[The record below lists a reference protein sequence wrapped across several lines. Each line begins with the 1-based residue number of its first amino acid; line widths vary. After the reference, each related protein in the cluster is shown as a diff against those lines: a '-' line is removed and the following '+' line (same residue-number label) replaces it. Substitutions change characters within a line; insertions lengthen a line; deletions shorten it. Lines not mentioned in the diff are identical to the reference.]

1 MRHRK
6 RVPLQILSKYIYI
19 YIYVYVHGSR
29 WRLLKVGVAKTI
41 GPPNIGFPLQ
51 NDQLRMFEP
60 LEKAKIWSHGQSC
73 LFQEGVP
80 KRIKLNINININI
93 NYLSIYLYTTAI
105 IISMLLYMPSHHRS
119 QVSLLS
125 TDAQRPT
132 PNAQRGRFPC

>member
-1 MRHRK
+1 M
-6 RVPLQILSKYIYI
+6 
-19 YIYVYVHGSR
+19 YVHGSR

-93 NYLSIYLYTTAI
+93 NYLSIYI
-105 IISMLLYMPSHHRS
+105 LL
-119 QVSLLS
+119 QLLS
-125 TDAQRPT
+125 VCFFTCQVITDHKFHCCQPT
-132 PNAQRGRFPC
+132 PNAQRPTRNVGASHADTGPPDHGVSTTYH